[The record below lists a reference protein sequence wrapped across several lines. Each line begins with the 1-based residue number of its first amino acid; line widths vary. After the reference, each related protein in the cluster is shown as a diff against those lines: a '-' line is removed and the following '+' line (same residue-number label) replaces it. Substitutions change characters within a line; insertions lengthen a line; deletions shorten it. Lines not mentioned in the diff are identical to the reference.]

1 MTLKST
7 ILDWIKKHDLWVFF
21 TLVFVLMW
29 PKGIEGAAYSMG
41 LISEPPSAILNVLYV
56 LGTPLVAAVIIT
68 AVTRG
73 REGLKEFV
81 NRLFRWRVGWRWIL
95 VSLVIYPLV
104 ALAAFAISSLATG
117 GQWTVTMMWNA
128 GFANIQENAVRIGL
142 NPENTWQ
149 IFAILVAVSFI
160 VPIFEEGGWRAFA
173 IPRLQEKYSAL
184 VSGLVMGVIW
194 SIWHLP
200 SFFTKGTDHYGMPC
214 LWFLMTIVS
223 ISILMVWIMNHTHQS
238 VLMTILFHGS
248 IILAGHFLPTQ
259 LAYQTGN
266 TLALWLTGGLLAVIA
281 TVVVLYEGPARLV
294 RGKQASMYHPADI
307 ISKQTI

>member
-1 MTLKST
+1 
-7 ILDWIKKHDLWVFF
+7 
-21 TLVFVLMW
+21 
-29 PKGIEGAAYSMG
+29 
-41 LISEPPSAILNVLYV
+41 
-56 LGTPLVAAVIIT
+56 
-68 AVTRG
+68 
-73 REGLKEFV
+73 
-81 NRLFRWRVGWRWIL
+81 
-95 VSLVIYPLV
+95 
-104 ALAAFAISSLATG
+104 
-117 GQWTVTMMWNA
+117 MMWKA
-128 GFANIQENAVRIGL
+128 GFENLQANASRIGV
-142 NPENTWQ
+142 NPSNTGQ

-200 SFFTKGTDHYGMPC
+200 SFFTKGSDHYGMPF

-223 ISILMVWIMNHTHQS
+223 ISILMVWIMNHTNQS

-266 TLALWLTGGLLAVIA
+266 TLALWLTAGLLVVTALAVI
-281 TVVVLYEGPARLV
+281 LYEGSNQLA
-294 RGKQASMYHPADI
+294 RGK
-307 ISKQTI
+307 